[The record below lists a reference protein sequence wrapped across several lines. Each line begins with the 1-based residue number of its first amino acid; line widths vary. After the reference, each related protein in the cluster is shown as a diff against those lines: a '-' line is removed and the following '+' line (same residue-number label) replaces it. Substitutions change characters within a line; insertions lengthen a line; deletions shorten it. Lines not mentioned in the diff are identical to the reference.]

1 MCAKCAQNPWRSR
14 ALAHTVRNPAPKPAE
29 DGQSFL
35 SNQAK
40 AKGGLNRSLSDAGLG
55 QLRVML
61 EAKASELGRLVVA
74 VNPAHTSQCCSLCGH
89 TEPGNRLSQ
98 EDFCCLSCGYRANA
112 DVNTARNI
120 LRKAR
125 GG

>member
-1 MCAKCAQNPWRSR
+1 
-14 ALAHTVRNPAPKPAE
+14 VRNPAPKPAE